1 MPAAAARRAAAAAA
15 GAISSIGYTTYTAD
29 NTIAVPLHF
38 DAF

>member
-1 MPAAAARRAAAAAA
+1 MPAAAARRATAEAA